1 MFFAKCLIL
10 FKAKKSDH
18 SKINNKIRAFKSKQ
32 KIMLLIL
39 FKLRGIKCQN
49 AQVFKQKIKDQET
62 LSDSIHR

>member
-1 MFFAKCLIL
+1 L
-10 FKAKKSDH
+10 FKAKKSDY
-18 SKINNKIRAFKSKQ
+18 SKINNKIRAFKSKK

-39 FKLRGIKCQN
+39 FELRGIKCQN